1 LRTLVPFPYASSERC
16 GPVVWRDRSSSLIKA
31 FRRSPDEVVSLRIRY
46 GRSSFLEPYV
56 IGRTAVELREEKVG
70 SVGLS
75 TGTQHDI
82 RAVFFSDSSGSLVDD
97 EVKDDLH
104 PSGMSLFDQ
113 PVAVSQRAV
122 FGVDVLVI
130 GDIVSLIKS
139 RTAIVISRLNELAQ
153 RAPMQVDYPYHIPL
167 RALIVRRYPDRI
179 DAEIMLKIIE

>member
-1 LRTLVPFPYASSERC
+1 VEQLLRQ
-16 GPVVWRDRSSSLIKA
+16 
-31 FRRSPDEVVSLRIRY
+31 
-46 GRSSFLEPYV
+46 
-56 IGRTAVELREEKVG
+56 EKVG

-113 PVAVSQRAV
+113 PVAIFQRAV

-130 GDIVSLIKS
+130 GDVVSLIKS
-139 RTAIVISRLNELAQ
+139 PAGERGQ
-153 RAPMQVDYPYHIPL
+153 PP
-167 RALIVRRYPDRI
+167 
-179 DAEIMLKIIE
+179 